1 MQNRDMTETTPC
13 VWCGDTTPDHK
24 HYAVL
29 IRENGKLLG
38 RLTPRGGTAHNT
50 IYAAVLSKARA
61 TEVAEEINA
70 QPPYPGIT
78 ARVIRF

>member
-1 MQNRDMTETTPC
+1 MTETAPC
-13 VWCGDTTPDHK
+13 AWCGDTTPCHK
-24 HYAVL
+24 HYSVL

-38 RLTPRGGTAHNT
+38 RLTPDG
-50 IYAAVLSKARA
+50 YAVNRKLFASVFGKARA

-78 ARVIRF
+78 AHVIPF

>member
-1 MQNRDMTETTPC
+1 MTTTTTPC
-13 VWCGDTTPDHK
+13 GWCGDTAPGHK
-24 HYAVL
+24 HFAVL
-29 IRENGKLLG
+29 IRENGKSVG

-61 TEVAEEINA
+61 TEVAEEINT

-78 ARVIRF
+78 AHVIRF

>member
-1 MQNRDMTETTPC
+1 MQNRDMTEITPC
-13 VWCGDTTPDHK
+13 GLCGDAARGHK

-29 IRENGKLLG
+29 IRENGKSIG
-38 RLTPRGGTAHNT
+38 RLGTDGC
-50 IYAAVLSKARA
+50 AVNRKLFAYIFGKARA

-78 ARVIRF
+78 AHVIRF